1 MKKRFLFY
9 TIVCTC
15 AILIGGCTN
24 KPAQS
29 EVTPTEAVTQAPE
42 QKDDKEP
49 ANNNQKTNNDN
60 PMNWWLQQATPT
72 PQTEQGNIIKR
83 DDNTNTGDTASQ
95 AELDPDSIYAKL
107 GISTTRK
114 FTTYVFSITGK
125 PEDLTLKPDGL
136 FYGTNYE
143 LRGRESERP
152 VHIDVWNPEGELI
165 ISQNCGLRLY
175 GAYSRQNFLKSIKL
189 FAREEYEPEMK
200 TFKYDFFGK
209 EKLDGSEKDMK
220 KYKKL
225 VLRNSGNDYQF
236 AWIRDELNQTLAKDA
251 GFDVYESVAP
261 AVYYLNGEYR
271 GLYWLHESYCDK
283 YFKELFGEEGKNGEF
298 AICEGGEQEKKTDDD
313 DAIIVQAA
321 TEYNKAYNEF
331 IKMDLTID
339 ANYEKLEKFM
349 DVESYLKFFAYNIY
363 LCNKDW
369 PDNNYKC
376 YRYYAADGE
385 AYEAT
390 GSVYDGRWRFLLHDM
405 DYTMG
410 LYGHE
415 ECMANYDNLEDVM
428 SPTTLD
434 EDGKTVI
441 ENKRYAPLFTALMKR
456 DDCKQFFA
464 DFTMSLAKGALSKQ
478 NIEKVLNEMN
488 DERLEEVDEFY
499 NYLSILKAKGEGDI
513 WVWRDNFD
521 NATKEI
527 GAWAKQR
534 ANYSKNYLKKNLGVD
549 VEY

>member
-1 MKKRFLFY
+1 MKKILFY
-9 TIVCTC
+9 MIVC
-15 AILIGGCTN
+15 ASVFLLGGCTG
-24 KPAQS
+24 KPARN
-29 EVTPTEAVTQAPE
+29 EAVPTEAVSPE
-42 QKDDKEP
+42 VTPDEEKEP
-49 ANNNQKTNNDN
+49 DNKTDKKNNTEE

-83 DDNTNTGDTASQ
+83 DEPNPDDSSDKSG
-95 AELDPDSIYAKL
+95 LDPDSIYAKL
-107 GISTTRK
+107 DVPVTRE
-114 FTTYVFSITGK
+114 FTTYVFSITGN

-136 FYGTNYE
+136 FYGENYE
-143 LRGRESERP
+143 LRGRESERT
-152 VHIDVWNPEGELI
+152 VHIDVWNPDGELI
-165 ISQNCGLRLY
+165 LSQNCGLRIY
-175 GAYSRQNFLKSIKL
+175 GAYSRQSFLKSIKL
-189 FAREEYEPEMK
+189 FAREEYEPEQK
-200 TFKYDFFGK
+200 TFKYNFFGK
-209 EKLDGSEKDMK
+209 EKLDGSGKNMK

-251 GFDVYESVAP
+251 GFEVYESVAP
-261 AVYYLNGEYR
+261 AVYFLNGEYR
-271 GLYWLHESYCDK
+271 GLYWLHESYDDK
-283 YFKELFGEEGKNGEF
+283 YFKELYGEEGKEGEF
-298 AICEGGEQEKKTDDD
+298 VVCEGGEQEKKTDDD
-313 DAIIVQAA
+313 DAIVVKAA

-331 IKMDLTID
+331 IKLDYTVD

-376 YRYYAADGE
+376 YRYYAPDGE

-428 SPTTLD
+428 SPKTED
-434 EDGKTVI
+434 EDGNEI
-441 ENKRYAPLFTALMKR
+441 DNKRYAPLFTALMKR
-456 DDCKQFFA
+456 DECKQFFA
-464 DFTMSLAKGALSKQ
+464 DFTMSLSKGALSKQ
-478 NIEKVLNEMN
+478 NIGKVLEQMN
-488 DERLEEVDEFY
+488 DERIDEIDEFY
-499 NYLSILKAKGEGDI
+499 NYLAILKAKGDGDI

-521 NATKEI
+521 GATKEI
-527 GAWAKQR
+527 VAWAKQR
-534 ANYSKNYLKKNLGVD
+534 ANYSKRYIQKNLGISYD
-549 VEY
+549 